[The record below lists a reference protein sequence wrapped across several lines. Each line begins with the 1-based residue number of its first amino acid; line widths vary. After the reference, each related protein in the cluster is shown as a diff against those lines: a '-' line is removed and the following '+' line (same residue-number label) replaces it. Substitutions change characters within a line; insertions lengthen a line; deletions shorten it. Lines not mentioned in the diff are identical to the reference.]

1 VIHEIGAN
9 INTVLKTRGCPILV
23 IDGPEP
29 TNTTTGARERIVLE
43 HDEDAGDSYAAPQG
57 TRGND
62 AARFVC
68 QVGYKATF
76 YVQAPAAGAKPYE
89 HRRRAEHLRD
99 LFTVAM
105 FDVAKVRKNNCSIKG
120 GRFIQPVDLAKSET
134 IAGAVYELKFTFDR
148 GIRVLTWA
156 GEKRPEAAVGDFEV
170 GSTTKVRLAH
180 GADDATPETGCG
192 G

>member
-1 VIHEIGAN
+1 MIHEIVTE
-9 INTVLKTRGCPILV
+9 INARLRYRKCPILAV
-23 IDGPEP
+23 DGTEP
-29 TNTTTGARERIVLE
+29 TNTTTGARERIVVE
-43 HDEDAGDSYAAPQG
+43 HDEDGTDSYDVPQG
-57 TRGND
+57 ARVND
-62 AARFVC
+62 APRIVC
-68 QVGYKATF
+68 QSSYKATF
-76 YVQAPAAGAKPYE
+76 YVQSAAAGATPYE

-99 LFTVAM
+99 MFVVAW
-105 FDVAKVRKNNCSIKG
+105 FEVAKVRRNQGAIKG